1 MSEYYLGLMS
11 GTSVDGIDAALV
23 DFGNERPTLLYAR
36 TFDWP
41 ETLRQRILQIL
52 ADPDAVT
59 VRALGQLH
67 AAIGEQ
73 FGSVALAAIEAAHLQ
88 REQIAAIGSH
98 GQTLYHDPDGEHPF
112 SMQSGDANRIA
123 EITGITTVADFRGR
137 DIAAGGQGAPL
148 VPAFHRAVFY
158 DPDVS
163 RAILNI
169 GGIANLTLL
178 PKSAGPVLGFDTG
191 PGNGLMDAWHQ
202 KHRQSRFDRD
212 GRWAGSGSIKQAMLE
227 RLLDQPYFRQPPPKS
242 TGRELFNLRW
252 LETELTS
259 NGSAAQAED
268 VQRTLLE
275 LTAVTVA
282 RALQRYAP
290 DTQQLLVCG
299 GGAHN
304 RMLMERLCA
313 LLAPVELASTESYGL
328 HPDWVEAAAF
338 AWLAKQTLEGKPGNL
353 PEVTGARRPVVLG
366 AIYPASGITPFGPV
380 D

>member
-11 GTSVDGIDAALV
+11 GTSVDGIDAALLNF
-23 DFGNERPTLLYAR
+23 DDDRPTLLYAR

-41 ETLRQRILQIL
+41 ESLRQRILQIL
-52 ADPDAVT
+52 ADPNAVT

-73 FGSVALAAIEAAHLQ
+73 FGNVALAATEAAQVQ
-88 REQIAAIGSH
+88 RDRIAAIGSH
-98 GQTLYHDPDGEHPF
+98 GQTLYHAPDGEHPF

-178 PKSAGPVLGFDTG
+178 PKSGGPVLGFDTG

-202 KHRQSRFDRD
+202 THHQSRFDRD
-212 GRWAGSGSIKQAMLE
+212 GCWAGTGSINQAILE
-227 RLLDQPYFRQPPPKS
+227 RLLDQPYFKQPPPKS

-252 LETELTS
+252 LETVLTS
-259 NGSAAQAED
+259 TGSAAPDED

-282 RALQRYAP
+282 EALKRYAP
-290 DTQQLLVCG
+290 DTQQVLVCG
-299 GGAHN
+299 GGVHN
-304 RMLMERLCA
+304 RLLMERLSGVM
-313 LLAPVELASTESYGL
+313 APADVMSTERYGL

-338 AWLAKQTLEGKPGNL
+338 AWLAKQTLAGKPGNL
-353 PEVTGARRPVVLG
+353 PEVTGAKRSVVLG
-366 AIYPASGITPFGPV
+366 AIYPG
-380 D
+380 